1 MEIFIVGA
9 GANGRV
15 VLDILRDAGQYE
27 SIQFADDNPQLLGQ
41 SINGAPVVSLEKT
54 LEREPGSIGFVVS
67 LGRPSLRLALCDRI
81 RGRQHVLFNAI
92 HPRAV
97 VERSAT
103 MGTGNMIG
111 ASAVINSNARLG
123 DSVLVNLM
131 AIVEHDCVVE
141 DGVSLAPRTC
151 LGGRVSV
158 GRGAFL
164 CLGALVLPRI
174 HIGAEAV
181 IGAGSVVTAD
191 VPEKTLALGYPAKPI
206 KRIDDSFDWSRV
218 L

>member
-9 GANGRV
+9 GAHGRV
-15 VLDILRDAGQYE
+15 VLDILRDAGEE
-27 SIQFADDNPQLLGQ
+27 SIRFADDGQQLWGQ
-41 SINGAPVVSLEKT
+41 QVNGATVVSFQET

-67 LGRPSLRLALCDRI
+67 LGRPLVRLALCGRI
-81 RGRQHVLFNAI
+81 RGRGHVLLNAI

-97 VERSAT
+97 VEPSAA
-103 MGTGNMIG
+103 MGTGNMI
-111 ASAVINSNARLG
+111 SANAVVNSNARLG
-123 DSVLVNLM
+123 DSVLVNTM
-131 AIVEHDCVVE
+131 TIVEHDCVVE
-141 DGVSLAPRTC
+141 DGVSLSARTC
-151 LGGRVSV
+151 LSGKASV

-164 CLGALVLPRI
+164 CAGVLVLPRV

-191 VPEKTLALGYPAKPI
+191 VPEKTLALGYPARAI
-206 KRIDDSFDWSRV
+206 KRIDESFDWSRV

>member
-9 GANGRV
+9 GAHGRV
-15 VLDILRDAGQYE
+15 VLDILRDAGQHE
-27 SIQFADDNPQLLGQ
+27 FIQFADDNPRLLGQ
-41 SINGAPVVSLEKT
+41 SVNGAPVAGLEET
-54 LEREPGSIGFVVS
+54 LEREPGSIGFVVA

-81 RGRQHVLFNAI
+81 RSRRHVLFNAI

-97 VERSAT
+97 VERSVT

-111 ASAVINSNARLG
+111 ANAVVNSNARLG
-123 DSVLVNLM
+123 DSVLVNTSV
-131 AIVEHDCVVE
+131 IVEHDCVVE
-141 DGVSLAPRTC
+141 DGVSLSSWTC

-164 CLGALVLPRI
+164 CAGALVLPRI

-181 IGAGSVVTAD
+181 IGAGSVVMAD
-191 VPEKTLALGYPAKPI
+191 VPEKTLVLGYPARPI
-206 KRIDDSFDWSRV
+206 KRIDESFDWPRV